1 MKEKWFVYRHAEP
14 SGQKESTL
22 FRRCF
27 AYDGSK
33 NVIANIT
40 ADTRYRL
47 FVNGHYVC
55 RGPES
60 GDAYRKYYDTIDISP
75 WLRQGENCI
84 GVQVLHYAMGD
95 DGIKRFA
102 FGPTAL
108 APSLYGGLCVFS
120 ENDAADFDTRG
131 GWKYHNDDGHSFTA
145 PRMAKYAG
153 DMERVDFT
161 KRPLGWMLPDFD
173 DSGWPDAV
181 PVQQAGEGD
190 GAMEYGILRNWNL
203 HRRDIPMMRQTP
215 ISPAAVY
222 GQTPGVRF
230 DGILTGEPVT
240 VPAGTE
246 AVCEIDMG
254 QMVTAY
260 VRSEFLPCDGK
271 AEYTYCECYYQD
283 DGRRLHKGQRDQRD
297 GGVLTGETDEVVLDA
312 CARVYEPFEYRAFRY
327 LRLRICAGEQPVIL
341 KRLTFW
347 QTNYPLDVKSAFR
360 ADDPGLEKIWNV
372 SIHTL
377 LCCMQDTYMD
387 CPYYERLQYIMDAML
402 EAVYTYPLSGDDAL
416 ARKALLDFA
425 STQMPNGMLHCDAPS
440 NDRHVIPGYGVYF
453 IDMLRQH
460 YRYFADAELVKRYWG
475 VCARL
480 LRFFEERRDR
490 ESGLICNCGYWEFVD
505 WTNEWNATFG
515 VPETRHTPR
524 VHYIYSMMYAY
535 ALHCMAELTEAAYG
549 PEAAARWRGEWQA
562 MKRCVNETVFDPA
575 SGYYRTTPESV
586 QHSQHAQI
594 WAVLSGCAE
603 GAAAKALME
612 RVSKDSTLIRC
623 SYAMQYYYSRAMDES
638 GVLRWKESIWRAYQS
653 LLEKGVT
660 TWPEDPVT
668 ARSDCH
674 AWSSVPVYEICHVLL
689 GVKAGAPG
697 FETIVVEPKLL
708 ELGSMQA
715 SVWTPRGMVYAER
728 RVTQKVEAAELEYT
742 FRIPQTTHVIFRAG
756 GRELVRADCRRMQ
769 VSAVIMENGEVV
781 TKSVR
786 CGNEEE
792 WDKLQSE

>member
-153 DMERVDFT
+153 DMERVNFT

-240 VPAGTE
+240 VPAGTGGRLRDRYGSDGHGL
-246 AVCEIDMG
+246 CPQRISS
-254 QMVTAY
+254 
-260 VRSEFLPCDGK
+260 VRRKGGIHLLRVLLS
-271 AEYTYCECYYQD
+271 
-283 DGRRLHKGQRDQRD
+283 GRRQTASQRP
-297 GGVLTGETDEVVLDA
+297 
-312 CARVYEPFEYRAFRY
+312 ARPARRRRPDRA
-327 LRLRICAGEQPVIL
+327 
-341 KRLTFW
+341 KRM
-347 QTNYPLDVKSAFR
+347 R
-360 ADDPGLEKIWNV
+360 
-372 SIHTL
+372 
-377 LCCMQDTYMD
+377 
-387 CPYYERLQYIMDAML
+387 
-402 EAVYTYPLSGDDAL
+402 
-416 ARKALLDFA
+416 
-425 STQMPNGMLHCDAPS
+425 
-440 NDRHVIPGYGVYF
+440 
-453 IDMLRQH
+453 
-460 YRYFADAELVKRYWG
+460 
-475 VCARL
+475 
-480 LRFFEERRDR
+480 
-490 ESGLICNCGYWEFVD
+490 
-505 WTNEWNATFG
+505 
-515 VPETRHTPR
+515 
-524 VHYIYSMMYAY
+524 
-535 ALHCMAELTEAAYG
+535 
-549 PEAAARWRGEWQA
+549 
-562 MKRCVNETVFDPA
+562 
-575 SGYYRTTPESV
+575 
-586 QHSQHAQI
+586 
-594 WAVLSGCAE
+594 
-603 GAAAKALME
+603 
-612 RVSKDSTLIRC
+612 
-623 SYAMQYYYSRAMDES
+623 
-638 GVLRWKESIWRAYQS
+638 
-653 LLEKGVT
+653 
-660 TWPEDPVT
+660 
-668 ARSDCH
+668 
-674 AWSSVPVYEICHVLL
+674 
-689 GVKAGAPG
+689 
-697 FETIVVEPKLL
+697 
-708 ELGSMQA
+708 
-715 SVWTPRGMVYAER
+715 
-728 RVTQKVEAAELEYT
+728 
-742 FRIPQTTHVIFRAG
+742 
-756 GRELVRADCRRMQ
+756 
-769 VSAVIMENGEVV
+769 
-781 TKSVR
+781 
-786 CGNEEE
+786 
-792 WDKLQSE
+792 